1 MRCKLFNCDM
11 RHGNYCCAECPHRI
25 RCKNPCQNSPKRCG
39 QFRPETIQ
47 ELMKEHGVR
56 KVTKLELQKIFDTGK
71 PRGLFYHGTQK
82 GGYVGIDN
90 RTGDAWTEEFKL
102 VESCVQWLI
111 GKAPR
116 EEYGP

>member
-1 MRCKLFNCDM
+1 MRCTLFNCDK
-11 RHGNYCCAECPHRI
+11 RHGHYCCAVCHLRSQ
-25 RCKNPCQNSPKRCG
+25 CQNPCLNNPERCG
-39 QFRPETIQ
+39 QLRQETIH
-47 ELMKEHGVR
+47 ELMKEHGVQ

-71 PRGLFYHGTQK
+71 PRGLFYHGSPK
-82 GGYVGIDN
+82 DGYVGIDN

-102 VESCVQWLI
+102 MESCVQWLI